1 MSTAL
6 KVKWYT
12 GSKGKV
18 GIAKVQTDDG
28 DIEYRISPVDGF
40 LEHMDVQQVV
50 AWGSSFP
57 AGAGEALFGESND
70 RETD

>member
-18 GIAKVQTDDG
+18 GIAKVQTEDG
-28 DIEYRISPVDGF
+28 DIEYRISSVDGF
-40 LEHMDVQQVV
+40 LEHMDVQQIV
-50 AWGSSFP
+50 AWGGHFP
-57 AGAGEALFGESND
+57 VAAGEALFGVEA
-70 RETD
+70 

>member
-18 GIAKVQTDDG
+18 GIAKVQTEDG
-28 DIEYRISPVDGF
+28 DIEYRISSVDGF
-40 LEHMDVQQVV
+40 LEHMDVQQIV
-50 AWGSSFP
+50 AWGAWFP
-57 AGAGEALFGESND
+57 IEAGDALFVE
-70 RETD
+70 EA

>member
-28 DIEYRISPVDGF
+28 DIEYRISSVDGF
-40 LEHMDVQQVV
+40 LEHMDVQQIV
-50 AWGSSFP
+50 AWGAWFP
-57 AGAGEALFGESND
+57 IEPGEALFVED
-70 RETD
+70 V

>member
-28 DIEYRISPVDGF
+28 DIEYRISAVDGF
-40 LEHMDVQQVV
+40 LEHMDVQQIV
-50 AWGSSFP
+50 AWGAWLP
-57 AGAGEALFGESND
+57 VEAGDALFMGEL
-70 RETD
+70 